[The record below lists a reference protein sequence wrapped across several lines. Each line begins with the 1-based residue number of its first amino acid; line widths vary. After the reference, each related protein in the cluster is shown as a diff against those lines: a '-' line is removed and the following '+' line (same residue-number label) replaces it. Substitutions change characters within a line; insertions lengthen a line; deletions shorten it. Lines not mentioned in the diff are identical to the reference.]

1 MQGAVWQDPE
11 PKQTDGHPDN
21 WPKRASPGDI
31 HIFWQGRNKR
41 IIVFFTIFTSQE
53 ISGLEKGI
61 EYEFRVAGVNNVGP
75 GQVGD
80 NNILLPTIINV
91 IITVITVIKIIINY
105 SLAGNDQ
112 VLLDPRRRAN
122 GCTEE
127 HHLEVPDPRCRG
139 DRLRRTPRCSFDG
152 GGGDEEDWIREG
164 DKKILCSFRTMS

>member
-1 MQGAVWQDPE
+1 M
-11 PKQTDGHPDN
+11 
-21 WPKRASPGDI
+21 
-31 HIFWQGRNKR
+31 NKH
-41 IIVFFTIFTSQE
+41 IIVFFTSQE

-91 IITVITVIKIIINY
+91 ILIVITVIKIIIDY

-122 GCTEE
+122 RCTEE

-139 DRLRRTPRCSFDG
+139 DCVRRTPRCSFDG
-152 GGGDEEDWIREG
+152 GGGDEED
-164 DKKILCSFRTMS
+164 

>member
-1 MQGAVWQDPE
+1 M
-11 PKQTDGHPDN
+11 
-21 WPKRASPGDI
+21 
-31 HIFWQGRNKR
+31 NKH
-41 IIVFFTIFTSQE
+41 IIVFFTSQE

-80 NNILLPTIINV
+80 NNTLLPTIINV
-91 IITVITVIKIIINY
+91 ITIVITVIKIIINY

-127 HHLEVPDPRCRG
+127 HHLEVPDPRRRG
-139 DRLRRTPRCSFDG
+139 DCVRRTPRCSFDG
-152 GGGDEEDWIREG
+152 GGDDDERMELGKETKNPMIFQDYVLNW
-164 DKKILCSFRTMS
+164 